1 MGKGQG
7 MRSFKGII
15 LGMVIIFLLNGC
27 TTNKN
32 LSGAVPVIP
41 EEVAT
46 EIEYLVPPEAWGV

>member
-1 MGKGQG
+1 